1 MFVYYID
8 KGKKQRRSII
18 EIASGKESIQD
29 GSEFGIQAFLTN
41 TSVFTYCN
49 FR

>member
-8 KGKKQRRSII
+8 KGKKQRGSII

-29 GSEFGIQAFLTN
+29 DSESGIQAFLTS
-41 TSVFTYCN
+41 TSVLKYCN